1 MGQACVRDKAE
12 EQNHEETRDDEEQ
25 VDMNPKSQGEGQV
38 KFKDGLH
45 EDEDG
50 CRNETKKIKKRKP
63 TGKKI
68 KKKSKVNLEIVNK
81 NFEISQTYTDPN
93 SEAEQNGKAS
103 KVRFNS
109 AEELRGENKL
119 VSRIKRK
126 VTGKRKRSKDKVD
139 IALINKN
146 YEKM

>member
-1 MGQACVRDKAE
+1 MPNIQRKNWNPIRIEYTAMGQACVRDKAE
-12 EQNHEETRDDEEQ
+12 EQNHEESRDDEEQ

-38 KFKDGLH
+38 KFKDGLN

-109 AEELRGENKL
+109 GHH
-119 VSRIKRK
+119 S
-126 VTGKRKRSKDKVD
+126 
-139 IALINKN
+139 
-146 YEKM
+146 